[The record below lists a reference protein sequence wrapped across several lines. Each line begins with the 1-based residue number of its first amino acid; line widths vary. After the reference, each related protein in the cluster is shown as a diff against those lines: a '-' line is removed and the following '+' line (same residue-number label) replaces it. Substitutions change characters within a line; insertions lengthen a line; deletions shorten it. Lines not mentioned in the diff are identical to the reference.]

1 MQDIKQFVESGQ
13 IARFPGG
20 IHPPERKQ
28 PASEQ
33 PLRRV
38 PYADE
43 LILPLRQHIGLSG
56 QCTVRVGERVLKGQ
70 ALTDAALHQ
79 GLPLHA
85 PTSGTVKAIEQ
96 RPMSHASGLPEQA
109 IVITPDGED
118 KWRERQPLPD
128 YQQRDKAELLDIIQ
142 AAGVAGL
149 GGAGFP
155 TSQKLAQ
162 QKPVSYLII
171 NGVECE
177 PYICADDRLMREHAR
192 DIVLGMRILAYITGT
207 DKTLL
212 AIEDNKPEAIDSMR
226 AAIAEY
232 DDIELRIVPTKYP
245 SGGEKQLI
253 QLLTGHEVPSKQLPI
268 EMGIIMQNVGTAFAV
283 KEAVIDDKPLIERVV
298 TLTGEC
304 IEQPGNVWSPL
315 GTPVDA
321 LLEYAGFKPEQQQRV
336 IMGGPMMGF
345 TLPITAVPVI
355 KTTNCILVPSTREL
369 PPPGDEMACIRCGAC
384 AEVCPAT
391 LQPQQLQWLAK
402 AKDYP
407 ALEENNLFDCIE
419 CGACAFVC
427 PSEIPLVHYYRQAKS
442 QMRNQAREQAKA
454 ELAKKRFEARQAR
467 LEREKEERLER
478 HRKAAEARK
487 QMQQQQAQE
496 ASEQPS
502 DNDGKSSAVAAA
514 IARAKAKKAAQE
526 DGSSTP
532 AQPADAESK
541 QKSKKSAAVAAAI
554 ERAKAKKAAQQ
565 TARESDVEAESPATE
580 QQRPAQDKSAAV
592 AAAIA
597 RAKKKKQAREQQT
610 SDDRASQS
618 PDQEDKQ

>member
-33 PLRRV
+33 PLSRV
-38 PYADE
+38 PYAAE

-56 QCTVRVGERVLKGQ
+56 QCTVAVGERVLKGQ
-70 ALTDAALHQ
+70 PLTDAALHQ

-109 IVITPDGED
+109 IIISPDGED
-118 KWRERQPLPD
+118 EWRERHPLVD
-128 YQQRDKAELLDIIQ
+128 YQQHDKAELLDIIQ

-177 PYICADDRLMREHAR
+177 PYICADDRLMREYAQA
-192 DIVLGMRILAYITGT
+192 IVLGMRILAYITGADT
-207 DKTLL
+207 TLL
-212 AIEDNKPEAIDSMR
+212 AIEDNKPEAIESMR
-226 AAIAEY
+226 VAIAEY
-232 DDIELRIVPTKYP
+232 DDIELRVVPTKYP

-304 IEQPGNVWSPL
+304 IEHPGNVWAPL

-321 LLEYAGFKPEQQQRV
+321 LLDYAGFKPEKDQRV

-345 TLPITAVPVI
+345 TLPITAVPVV
-355 KTTNCILVPSTREL
+355 KTTNCILVPSKQEL

-384 AEVCPAT
+384 AEVCPAS

-442 QMRNQAREQAKA
+442 QIRNQAREQAKA
-454 ELAKKRFEARQAR
+454 ELAKQRFEARQAR

-487 QMQQQQAQE
+487 QMQQQQAEEAPQQE
-496 ASEQPS
+496 ASH
-502 DNDGKSSAVAAA
+502 DGKSSAVAAA

-526 DGSSTP
+526 GGNAAAEQPTGS
-532 AQPADAESK
+532 QPEE
-541 QKSKKSAAVAAAI
+541 KSKKSAAVAAAI

-565 TARESDVEAESPATE
+565 AASESEAGADRSAGSEASDEATAQP
-580 QQRPAQDKSAAV
+580 RPAQDKSAAV

-597 RAKKKKQAREQQT
+597 RAKKKKQAR
-610 SDDRASQS
+610 
-618 PDQEDKQ
+618 DQEDNQ

>member
-1 MQDIKQFVESGQ
+1 
-13 IARFPGG
+13 
-20 IHPPERKQ
+20 
-28 PASEQ
+28 
-33 PLRRV
+33 
-38 PYADE
+38 
-43 LILPLRQHIGLSG
+43 
-56 QCTVRVGERVLKGQ
+56 
-70 ALTDAALHQ
+70 
-79 GLPLHA
+79 
-85 PTSGTVKAIEQ
+85 
-96 RPMSHASGLPEQA
+96 
-109 IVITPDGED
+109 
-118 KWRERQPLPD
+118 
-128 YQQRDKAELLDIIQ
+128 
-142 AAGVAGL
+142 
-149 GGAGFP
+149 
-155 TSQKLAQ
+155 SQKLAQ

-192 DIVLGMRILAYITGT
+192 DIVLGMRILAYITGA

-212 AIEDNKPEAIDSMR
+212 AIEDNKPEAIASMQQ
-226 AAIAEY
+226 AISEY
-232 DDIELRIVPTKYP
+232 TDIELRVVPTKYP

-268 EMGIIMQNVGTAFAV
+268 EMGVIMQNVGTAYAV
-283 KEAVIDDKPLIERVV
+283 KEAIIDDKPLIERVV
-298 TLTGEC
+298 TLTGQC
-304 IEQPGNVWSPL
+304 IEQPGNVWAPL

-321 LLEYAGFKPEQQQRV
+321 LLEFAGFKPEHQQRV

-355 KTTNCILVPSTREL
+355 KTTNCILVPSTQEL

-384 AEVCPAT
+384 AEVCPAS

-407 ALEENNLFDCIE
+407 ALEDNNLFDCIE

-442 QMRNQAREQAKA
+442 QIRNQAREQAKA
-454 ELAKKRFEARQAR
+454 ELAKQRFEARQAR

-487 QMQQQQAQE
+487 QMQQQQTQDAPEQE
-496 ASEQPS
+496 SH
-502 DNDGKSSAVAAA
+502 NDGKSSAVAAA

-526 DGSSTP
+526 GSN
-532 AQPADAESK
+532 AAAEQPTGSQPEE
-541 QKSKKSAAVAAAI
+541 KSKKSAAVAAAI

-565 TARESDVEAESPATE
+565 AASEPEAGADSSAGSEASDEATAQP
-580 QQRPAQDKSAAV
+580 RPAQDKSAAV

-597 RAKKKKQAREQQT
+597 RAKKKKQAR
-610 SDDRASQS
+610 
-618 PDQEDKQ
+618 DQEDKQ